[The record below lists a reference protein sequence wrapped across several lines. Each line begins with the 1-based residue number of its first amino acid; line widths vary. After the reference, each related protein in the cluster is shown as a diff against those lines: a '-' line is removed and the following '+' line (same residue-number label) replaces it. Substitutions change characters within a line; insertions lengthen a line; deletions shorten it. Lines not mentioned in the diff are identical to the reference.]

1 MNTSGKAKNCILIVV
16 SRGGKMVTRTIR
28 ENDELKEAIEEKV
41 DRIIVKGELAEHL
54 NIAMKIKIVSKWTIT
69 LLTASLAATPLTG
82 AFNLALFAPIAA
94 LTGLEA
100 TFIIAVAT
108 IGTGLVLL
116 ICRDYKKTSYQEHN
130 ADGETEV
137 VIERF

>member
-1 MNTSGKAKNCILIVV
+1 MHLKKAKNCILIVV
-16 SRGGKMVTRTIR
+16 SRGGKMLTRTIR

-69 LLTASLAATPLTG
+69 LLTASLAVTPLTA

-108 IGTGLVLL
+108 IGIGLVLL

-130 ADGETEV
+130 NDGEAEV